1 MVAVPSLSDAHADRR
16 RDGGSQQQR
25 AEADAS
31 TVTASGNIVIAVP
44 GVFAGQRHSGRITT
58 WYDNQDSIS
67 PENSYTSSAFPRR
80 RSGFPPYD
88 APAETLELNPGNVP
102 DLRLHRAERRAG

>member
-1 MVAVPSLSDAHADRR
+1 MVAVTLSDADADRR
-16 RDGGSQQQR
+16 RDAGLQQR
-25 AEADAS
+25 RGGADAS
-31 TVTASGNIVIAVP
+31 AVTASGNIVIAVP

-67 PENSYTSSAFPRR
+67 PEHSYTSGAFPRR
-80 RSGFPPYD
+80 RSAFPPYD
-88 APAETLELNPGNVP
+88 APAETLELKPGNVP

>member
-58 WYDNQDSIS
+58 WYDNQDSKS
-67 PENSYTSSAFPRR
+67 PEHSYTSGAFPRR